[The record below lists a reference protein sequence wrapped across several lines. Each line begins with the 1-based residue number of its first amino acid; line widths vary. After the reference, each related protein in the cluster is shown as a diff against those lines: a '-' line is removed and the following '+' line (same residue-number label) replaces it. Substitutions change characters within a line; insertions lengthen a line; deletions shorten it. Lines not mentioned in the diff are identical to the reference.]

1 MGLFRTVL
9 RWPAVFATLGSVLVV
24 AGSAPAVAKPSAPA
38 VAQPSAPAVAQPD
51 DDAALYSQCLESAQ
65 EAADEYQKA
74 VDESDETHIVSFDV
88 VCERPDGTPV
98 DPKLWLPTRP
108 IRPAPTP
115 VVTAGHTSCVT
126 GSGRPV
132 VGTAL
137 TAVQA
142 TTAQGEEIL
151 YEYQQINRGETVVS
165 SGSEVLEFN
174 PGDLAPGRSYRW
186 RARVDDRAEQ
196 GGDTTVYRSPDDDE
210 QGWSPWCEFTVA
222 TDAVDYRKLGDVSL
236 EALNELGLRPDR
248 KYTVSLSS
256 RQQRLLR
263 AGTDVGRTRARMTLT
278 GPRWT
283 DLLIQLNES
292 AFIAEEVAAEADED
306 DRTVPSGKS
315 ERTLVGVISVQLG
328 GPRHPR
334 L

>member
-1 MGLFRTVL
+1 VL

-24 AGSAPAVAKPSAPA
+24 AGSAPAVA
-38 VAQPSAPAVAQPD
+38 QPSALAVAQPD
-51 DDAALYSQCLESAQ
+51 DDAALYARCLKWAQ
-65 EAADEYQKA
+65 EAADEYRKP
-74 VDESDETHIVSFDV
+74 VDESGETHIASFDLA
-88 VCERPDGTPV
+88 CERPDGTLV
-98 DPKLWLPTRP
+98 DPKLWLPARP
-108 IRPAPTP
+108 SRPAPTP
-115 VVTAGHTSCVT
+115 AVTAGHTSCVT
-126 GSGRPV
+126 GSGRSV

-137 TAVQA
+137 TTVQA
-142 TTAQGEEIL
+142 TTAQGEEIM
-151 YEYQQINRGETVVS
+151 YEYQQLNRGETVAS

-174 PGDLAPGRSYRW
+174 PGDLAPGGSYRW

-196 GGDTTVYRSPDDDE
+196 AADTTLYRSPDDDE

-222 TDAVDYRKLGDVSL
+222 ANAVDYRKLGDVSL

-263 AGTDVGRTRARMTLT
+263 ASTDVGRTRARLTLS

-283 DLLIQLNES
+283 DLLIQLNGS
-292 AFIAEEVAAEADED
+292 AFIAEEVAAESDED
-306 DRTVPSGKS
+306 DPTAPGGKS
-315 ERTLVGVISVQLG
+315 ERTLVDVISVQLG